1 MLSPLNKEDSLS
13 LLSSENV
20 NENKTVYSAFVLLLS
35 SNERETALWSVVV
48 FAGAEQ
54 TPAYSLHA
62 GAATLLLVPSHLSQ
76 CRAVPDTGR
85 LSDRRP
91 L

>member
-1 MLSPLNKEDSLS
+1 M
-13 LLSSENV
+13 

-35 SNERETALWSVVV
+35 SNERETGLWSVIV

-62 GAATLLLVPSHLSQ
+62 GADTLLLVPHICHSAEQ
-76 CRAVPDTGR
+76 FQIQVG
-85 LSDRRP
+85 
-91 L
+91 